1 MLTLRQQQVFDFIL
15 SFRDQRGFAPT
26 TREIQRHF
34 GFASQ
39 TGAVQYIRT
48 LKRKGVLQGEHGKAR
63 ALVAPSALPAA
74 AMLRIP
80 IYGSIPAGP
89 PDSESQG
96 AEGCI
101 AVDLDTLRLPKG
113 ARVFALRVR
122 GDSMTGAG
130 ILDGDVVILE
140 HREAR
145 NGEIVAALLD
155 GESTLKRFIT
165 QRGRSFLKAE
175 NPKYRD
181 LIPAQELVIQG
192 VQVALLRTT
201 K

>member
-1 MLTLRQQQVFDFIL
+1 MLTSRQQQVLNFIG
-15 SFRDQRGFAPT
+15 SFREQRGFAPS

-39 TGAVQYIRT
+39 TGAMRHIRA
-48 LKRKGVLQGEHGKAR
+48 LKRKRVLSGEHGKAR
-63 ALVAPSALPAA
+63 ALVVPASTNVR
-74 AMLRIP
+74 MLRIP
-80 IYGSIPAGP
+80 IYGSIPAGSP
-89 PDSESQG
+89 TSETQRE
-96 AEGCI
+96 EGCVV
-101 AVDLDTLRLPKG
+101 VDMETLRLPKG
-113 ARVFALRVR
+113 ACVFALRAR

-145 NGEIVAALLD
+145 SGEIVAALLD
-155 GESTLKRFIT
+155 GESTLKRFVT

-175 NPKYRD
+175 NPEYPN
-181 LIPAQELVIQG
+181 LIPAQELLIQG
-192 VQVALLRTT
+192 VQVGLLRTT